1 MAQAI
6 SKSDLFARLAEGH
19 SARITVVTPNRRL
32 AQSLGAD
39 FDAHQTARGL
49 AAWEAPD
56 ILPLDAFIVRLWEDA
71 LYSGRELPLL
81 LTPAQEQAIW
91 EEILAGSDLLS
102 IAQTA
107 AQCRDAWRLAHA
119 WRIPAGPGGD
129 DAQAFR
135 EWARKYEA
143 RTRGEI
149 DAARLPDFIQGWMKE
164 LKKPNLLVAY
174 AFDIVPPQTREFLS
188 GFPLAHCAPEGSAGR
203 AVKLAFRSARQE
215 LECAAAWARARL
227 EEGASR
233 IGVVVPDLAKRRKE
247 AVRVFSRVMQPGY
260 NLPGAPK
267 SAMPFNVSL
276 GEPLA
281 GAPLVHFALS
291 LIRFSFQEIEFAGIS
306 RLVRSPFLGG
316 AETEMTRRAR
326 LDRDLR

>member
-1 MAQAI
+1 M
-6 SKSDLFARLAEGH
+6 G
-19 SARITVVTPNRRL
+19 SA
-32 AQSLGAD
+32 
-39 FDAHQTARGL
+39 
-49 AAWEAPD
+49 D

-81 LTPAQEQAIW
+81 LTPAQEQAMW
-91 EEILAGSDLLS
+91 EEMLAGSDLLS

-149 DAARLPDFIQGWMKE
+149 DAARLPDFIRGWMKE

-188 GFPLAHCAPEGSAGR
+188 ELSPRALRSRGQSSGR

-215 LECAAAWARARL
+215 LERRGLGPRAAGGRPAARIPVVRAR
-227 EEGASR
+227 SR
-233 IGVVVPDLAKRRKE
+233 QRRQE
-247 AVRVFSRVMQPGY
+247 AARVFSRVMQPGY
-260 NLPGAPK
+260 NLPGAAEERDAIQRLARP
-267 SAMPFNVSL
+267 SRS
-276 GEPLA
+276 A
-281 GAPLVHFALS
+281 GAPLVQF
-291 LIRFSFQEIEFAGIS
+291 
-306 RLVRSPFLGG
+306 
-316 AETEMTRRAR
+316 RA
-326 LDRDLR
+326 